1 MNLATFTPADSYA
14 EIWQLQKELVEKRIR
29 DEIFNTLLI
38 GEHPPVITCGR
49 GTHAENL
56 LTPDIPIVEI
66 ERGGDVT
73 YHGPGQLVGY
83 PILKLEGKNRD
94 LHGYLRSLET
104 LLIQT
109 LAEFQIAGSTK
120 PGLTGVWVD
129 DKKIAS
135 IGVAVKKWVTYHGFA
150 LNVNT
155 DLTQFS
161 TINPCGLSAD
171 TMTSM
176 TAILQTVL
184 KVEEVINT
192 LEKHFQILLH

>member
-1 MNLATFTPADSYA
+1 VRSQIFTPADSYE

-29 DEIFNTLLI
+29 DEIPDTFLI

-56 LTPDIPIVEI
+56 LMPDIPIVEI

-120 PGLTGVWVD
+120 AGLTGVWVG

-155 DLTQFS
+155 DLTQFT
-161 TINPCGLSAD
+161 TINPCGLSAE

-192 LEKHFQILLH
+192 LEKHFQSLLH